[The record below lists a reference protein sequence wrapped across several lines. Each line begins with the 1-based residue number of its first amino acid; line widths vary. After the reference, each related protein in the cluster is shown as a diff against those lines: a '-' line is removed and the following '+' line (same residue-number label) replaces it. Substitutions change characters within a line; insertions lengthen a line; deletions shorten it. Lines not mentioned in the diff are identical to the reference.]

1 MTSNTVQLGHIAP
14 GYVDKRRLPGANVPN
29 DRGSGTVP
37 DFESRVVE
45 GGDAF
50 VANAAGTTTTIVGA
64 NAAPGTSDAN
74 VVRRGEKVKLF
85 NSSGVLKEEK
95 VFEITTIAV
104 GASTTVT
111 FTPAAA
117 VATASGDI
125 LRRVGTSRLD
135 SMDDIDDRLLAL
147 GFSQANVD
155 RMTLNDKLF
164 QIRVSDD
171 PGSL

>member
-1 MTSNTVQLGHIAP
+1 MSNTIQLGHISP
-14 GYVDKRRLPGANVPN
+14 GYVDKRRLPGDNKFN
-29 DRGSGTVP
+29 DTGTGTKP

-50 VANAAGTTTTIVGA
+50 VANGAGTTTTIVGA
-64 NAAPGTSDAN
+64 NAAPGTNDNN

-85 NSSGVLKEEK
+85 NSSGVLKEET
-95 VFEITTIAV
+95 VFEITDITV

-111 FTPAAA
+111 FAPAAA
-117 VATASGDI
+117 VATVSGDR
-125 LRRVGTSRLD
+125 LRRVGTSNQD
-135 SMDDIDDRLLAL
+135 SMEDIDSRLLAL
-147 GFSQANVD
+147 GFSQAVID
-155 RMTLNDKLF
+155 QMTLNDKQH

>member
-1 MTSNTVQLGHIAP
+1 MTSNTVQLGPISP
-14 GYVDKRRLPGANVPN
+14 GYVDKRRLPGANIPN

-37 DFESRVVE
+37 DFESRIVE

-64 NAAPGTSDAN
+64 NAAPATGTN
-74 VVRRGEKVKLF
+74 VVRLGDKVKLF
-85 NSSGVLKEEK
+85 TSAGVLKEEK
-95 VFEITTIAV
+95 VFEVTAIAV
-104 GASTTVT
+104 AASTTVT
-111 FTPAAA
+111 LSPAAA
-117 VATASGDI
+117 VATASGDR
-125 LRRVGTSRLD
+125 LRLVGTSKLD

-155 RMTLNDKLF
+155 RMTLNDKLY
-164 QIRVSDD
+164 QIRTSDD